1 MTITTMTM
9 TKWRWQNDDV
19 NNDDDKM
26 TMSIMTMTRWRWQQR
41 RPLTRLQKQHNVD
54 GKDDKDDDNN
64 DNGNNANND
73 YDNDFIENQWL
84 TVWTTETSCSRQQTL
99 SESKTTVEPK
109 PCIQTTSTEHRV
121 QLCLTTNRWR
131 HPRCISWLCSIL
143 SHCRHTDHSTST
155 AQAHMSHTAPICH
168 HRYQPVTVITDITGI
183 SLWTAP
189 LQVAWHNFIL
199 HVERCHSWL

>member
-1 MTITTMTM
+1 
-9 TKWRWQNDDV
+9 
-19 NNDDDKM
+19 M

-54 GKDDKDDDNN
+54 DKDDKDDDNN

-73 YDNDFIENQWL
+73 YDNDFIENQWQ

-121 QLCLTTNRWR
+121 QLCLTTNRRWR

-143 SHCRHTDHSTST
+143 SHCRHTDHSTGT